1 LGYKVILVNKVDKED
16 SFEIYGNLIDWRS
29 VKSKRVTRLVLA
41 SEVYGMLVGVNI
53 TYIIGSTLNM
63 VIKQL
68 DLSTIL
74 IVVCT
79 NSYSL
84 YECLV
89 KLGTTKEKRL
99 MIDIMAIRQSYK
111 RREL

>member
-1 LGYKVILVNKVDKED
+1 MLAGVD
-16 SFEIYGNLIDWRS
+16 I
-29 VKSKRVTRLVLA
+29 
-41 SEVYGMLVGVNI
+41 VY
-53 TYIIGSTLNM
+53 TIGSTLNI

-68 DLSTIL
+68 DLPTIL
-74 IVVCT
+74 IVVYT
-79 NSYSL
+79 DSYSL

-99 MIDIMAIRQSYK
+99 MIDIIVIRQSYK

>member
-1 LGYKVILVNKVDKED
+1 M
-16 SFEIYGNLIDWRS
+16 S
-29 VKSKRVTRLVLA
+29 
-41 SEVYGMLVGVNI
+41 VGVNI
-53 TYIIGSTLNM
+53 AYTIGSTVNI
-63 VIKQL
+63 VTKQL
-68 DLSTIL
+68 DLPMIP
-74 IVVCT
+74 IIVCT

-111 RREL
+111 RRELQEVR